1 MIRSV
6 CSRSCALWLTGSPF
20 NVTLSQRMLS
30 ISECDAVFFKTPT
43 SHTVC
48 CLLPA
53 AISAVTLNSSW
64 KPFQYHAHTFACVRW
79 FVRSQATDWMA
90 KVEWMDGRCECVCVI
105 KVHISQFSTFCKRY
119 DLVWKH
125 NALWMVWIEVLLFT
139 YMRMRCDAV
148 IHWIFVLWW
157 STMQV
162 QCAMN
167 LNNLAES
174 VQSWHNVFKRF
185 SHCNRL

>member
-1 MIRSV
+1 MIRLV

-48 CLLPA
+48 CLLP
-53 AISAVTLNSSW
+53 
-64 KPFQYHAHTFACVRW
+64 FQRLLWIQAKSRFSIMHTRSLVRW
-79 FVRSQATDWMA
+79 FVRSQASDWMA

-105 KVHISQFSTFCKRY
+105 KVHNSQFSTFCKRY
-119 DLVWKH
+119 DLVWEH

-174 VQSWHNVFKRF
+174 VQSWHNVFKGF